1 MPVVGN
7 LAQHMG
13 QSTLW
18 PAALPAADLL
28 LAPLLK
34 LLPPASSASTLTSS
48 DLREDVKHLYNNEDS
63 KPHRVQ
69 REVIF
74 TT

>member
-1 MPVVGN
+1 MPVVGK
-7 LAQHMG
+7 LARHTG
-13 QSTLW
+13 QSARW
-18 PAALPAADLL
+18 SAALPAADLL
-28 LAPLLK
+28 LAPLLE

-63 KPHRVQ
+63 KPHHVQ

-74 TT
+74 VA